1 MSEEAIQDT
10 GSQEAAPEAVVAE
23 AAPIGFLE
31 SLPEELRNEPSLRT
45 FTDPGALAKSYV
57 NAQRMIG
64 ADKIA
69 IPSKS
74 ATPDEWK
81 ELYTKLGAPAEV
93 GGYEFEGD
101 APLADEYMNSF
112 REHALNAGLNPN
124 QANQMMAFVKNT
136 VDGVNSGYE
145 KGAEEAKY
153 AAEQELREEFGQAF
167 DQRLELAQM
176 AARDLLG
183 GTDIFDEIQL
193 SDGRMLGDHPEI
205 IKMFSNL
212 ASQIG
217 EDNLAGE
224 TTELIMT
231 PEEASRQITEMT
243 LPNTPYWDKMHPE
256 HGTFVNEVL
265 RLREYT
271 QWITERPTCKL
282 VVKRSSYP
290 KQQQGLVRD
299 NQAQQS

>member
-10 GSQEAAPEAVVAE
+10 GSQEAAPEPVVAE
-23 AAPIGFLE
+23 AAPVGFLE

-74 ATPDEWK
+74 ATQDEWR
-81 ELYTKLGAPAEV
+81 EVYTKLGAPTEV
-93 GGYEFEGD
+93 GGYDLGDD

-112 REHALNAGLNPN
+112 REHALNAGLNAN
-124 QANQMMAFVKNT
+124 QANEMMAFIRST
-136 VDGVNSGYE
+136 VDGVNQGYE
-145 KGAEEAKY
+145 KGAEEARY
-153 AAEQELREEFGQAF
+153 ASEQELKEEFGQAF
-167 DQRLELAQM
+167 EQRLELAQM

-183 GTDIFDEIQL
+183 DTEIFDDIVL
-193 SDGRMLGDHPEI
+193 SDGRMLGDHPAI
-205 IKMFSNL
+205 VKMFSNL
-212 ASQIG
+212 AAQIG

-256 HGTFVNEVL
+256 HGTYVNEVL

-271 QWITERPTCKL
+271 
-282 VVKRSSYP
+282 
-290 KQQQGLVRD
+290 
-299 NQAQQS
+299 